1 MMRLISLLT
10 AVVMLLT
17 IVPAAVAET
26 TIDPNADR
34 GIVLREVGRNQP
46 VEGVSPTTGLPF
58 SDMEKPE
65 GFAGQAVTGRY
76 MPMLVQIDNN
86 EGGTDRMSPW
96 GVNYADIIYETPLH
110 RSGSTRLTF
119 LFSNLIPDSVGPV
132 RSARIGHVW
141 MQREWNCGFLFYG
154 YQEHEKANVAL
165 EFSKY
170 HLNSTGLLFSGTV
183 SEHKP
188 WKKYYTRRKGRPS
201 PHNVNANV
209 AAMNQLIPAENVAM
223 NNAFLFT
230 DAPAQGDEATEV
242 TIVQGSLGLRSSSRL
257 IYNEASGCYDR
268 YMLDAE
274 GGLIPYHDFDT
285 GEQVDFANVIIQF
298 TDVKWYANDVPVTA
312 HIGEGNADFFMN
324 GVHVAGYWK
333 RASMDDRTVFYGPD
347 GGEMPLQRGRTL
359 IVVIDREKE
368 VFYQ

>member
-1 MMRLISLLT
+1 MKRMISLLLI
-10 AVVMLLT
+10 AALLLGLA
-17 IVPAAVAET
+17 PAALAET
-26 TIDPNADR
+26 VIDTDEDR
-34 GIVLREVGRNQP
+34 GIVLREVGRNTVP
-46 VEGVSPTTGLPF
+46 EGISPTTGLPF
-58 SDMEKPE
+58 SDMEQPE
-65 GFAGQAVTGRY
+65 GFTGQAITGRY

-86 EGGTDRMSPW
+86 EGGTNRMSPW

-110 RSGSTRLTF
+110 RYGSTRMTF

-154 YQEHEKANVAL
+154 FQEHEKANVST

-170 HLNSTGLLFSGTV
+170 HLNSSGLLFSGTV

-209 AAMNQLIPAENVAM
+209 AAMSQLIPEDAVAL

-230 DAPAQGDEATEV
+230 DEPAVGDEATEV
-242 TIVQGSLGLRSSSRL
+242 TIVQGSLAMLSSSRL
-257 IYNEASGCYDR
+257 IYNEQTDRYDR
-268 YMLDAE
+268 YLLDE
-274 GGLIPYHDFDT
+274 DGGVIPYHDFDT
-285 GEQVDFANVIIQF
+285 GEQVGFNNVIIQF
-298 TDVKWYANDVPVTA
+298 TDVRWYANDVPVTT

-333 RASMDDRTVFYGPD
+333 RPSMEDRTVFYGPD
-347 GGEMPLQRGRTL
+347 GAEMPMQRGRTL
-359 IVVIDREKE
+359 IVIIDKEKE